1 MLDVGV
7 IPAHDGHPRHVP
19 EVSLEFS
26 LQTTV
31 GGWGV
36 EGEPFLKRESVSRVR
51 VCGVGKGT
59 ERLRGTLAL
68 RPEDRRKKIYPST
81 YIHNTYIYIYIYV
94 THTHI
99 YINYGHMIYMYIY
112 IYP

>member
-1 MLDVGV
+1 MFGVLDVGV

-36 EGEPFLKRESVSRVR
+36 EGEPFLKRESVSNTGRGFVARV
-51 VCGVGKGT
+51 
-59 ERLRGTLAL
+59 
-68 RPEDRRKKIYPST
+68 
-81 YIHNTYIYIYIYV
+81 
-94 THTHI
+94 
-99 YINYGHMIYMYIY
+99 GHGL
-112 IYP
+112 